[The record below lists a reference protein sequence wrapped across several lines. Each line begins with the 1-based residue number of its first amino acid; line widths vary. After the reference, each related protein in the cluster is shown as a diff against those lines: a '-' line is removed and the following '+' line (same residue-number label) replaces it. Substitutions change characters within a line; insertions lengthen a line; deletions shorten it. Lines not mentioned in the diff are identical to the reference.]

1 MSLPKRKKNI
11 HLYPVREGIHGLD
24 SRVPYEYADYWQDNE
39 RVEQIFN
46 DIQKG
51 RGYFPQS
58 VLHEDHD
65 KAFIEFIKNECQLI
79 TSVPDLKRKIITKK
93 VVPVFFLNIQRWKE
107 FTQTWQLM
115 DNKQVVSMPF
125 ITIVRKL
132 DVVKDEKTPNTI
144 PVRRLFPYQYV
155 PTWDGNKKGVD
166 IYKVPQPIPI
176 TMTFEVRLFSTKI
189 RDLNK
194 LNKIILKNFASLQC
208 YINVNGHYTELIL
221 ENVGDES
228 QIDTVDERK
237 FYIQPYTIKLNGY
250 LLDNEEFEITPAITR
265 VFAISE
271 VSGGGHYLPRQQQ
284 RINTDTSNDG
294 LIN

>member
-1 MSLPKRKKNI
+1 MSLPKRKKDI
-11 HLYPVREGIHGLD
+11 HLYPIREGIHGLE
-24 SRVPYEYADYWQDNE
+24 SRMPYEYADYWQDNE
-39 RVEQIFN
+39 RVEQIFE

-65 KAFIEFIKNECQLI
+65 KTFIEFIKNDCKLI
-79 TSVPDLKRKIITKK
+79 TTVPDPKRKVVQKK
-93 VVPVFFLNIQRWKE
+93 DVPVFFLNLQRWKE

-132 DVVKDEKTPNTI
+132 DVVKDEKTPYTI

-166 IYKVPQPIPI
+166 IYKIPQPIPI
-176 TMTFEVRLFSTKI
+176 SMIYEVRLFSTKI

-194 LNKIILKNFASLQC
+194 FNKIMHKQFSSLQC

-221 ENVGDES
+221 DTVGDES
-228 QIDTVDERK
+228 QIDTIEERR

-250 LLDNEEFEITPAITR
+250 LLDNEEFEVTPAINR
-265 VFAISE
+265 VFTVMEAGN
-271 VSGGGHYLPRQQQ
+271 SGHLLPRQQRFSGGTQ
-284 RINTDTSNDG
+284 
-294 LIN
+294 L

>member
-1 MSLPKRKKNI
+1 MSLPKNKKNI
-11 HLYPVREGIHGLD
+11 HLFPIREGIHGLD
-24 SRVPYEYADYWQDNE
+24 GRMPYEYADYWQDNE
-39 RVEQIFN
+39 RVEQIFQ

-65 KAFIEFIKNECQLI
+65 KTFIEFIKTDCKLV
-79 TSVPDLKRKIITKK
+79 TTVPDPKRRIIQKK
-93 VVPVFFLNIQRWKE
+93 DVPVFFLNIQRWKE

-132 DVVKDEKTPNTI
+132 DVGKDEKSANTI

-166 IYKVPQPIPI
+166 IYKIPQPIPI

-194 LNKIILKNFASLQC
+194 FNKILLKQFASLQH
-208 YINVNGHYTELIL
+208 YINVNGHYTELKL
-221 ENVGDES
+221 DSVGDES

-250 LLDNEEFEITPAITR
+250 LLDNEEFEVKPAINRIFT
-265 VFAISE
+265 VTE
-271 VSGGGHYLPRQQQ
+271 VGSGGLLPRQMP
-284 RINTDTSNDG
+284 NYSGGTGS
-294 LIN
+294 

>member
-1 MSLPKRKKNI
+1 MSLPKRKKDI
-11 HLYPVREGIHGLD
+11 HLYPIREGIHGLE
-24 SRVPYEYADYWQDNE
+24 SRMPYEYADYWQDNE
-39 RVEQIFN
+39 RVEQIFE

-65 KAFIEFIKNECQLI
+65 KTFKEFIKNDCKLI
-79 TSVPDLKRKIITKK
+79 TTVPDPKRKVVQKK
-93 VVPVFFLNIQRWKE
+93 DVPVFFLNLQRWKE

-132 DVVKDEKTPNTI
+132 DVVKDEKTPYTI

-166 IYKVPQPIPI
+166 IYKIPQPIPI
-176 TMTFEVRLFSTKI
+176 SMVYEVRLFSTKI

-194 LNKIILKNFASLQC
+194 FNKTMHKQFSSLQC

-221 ENVGDES
+221 ETVGDES
-228 QIDTVDERK
+228 QIDTIEERR
-237 FYIQPYTIKLNGY
+237 FYIQPYTIRLNGY
-250 LLDNEEFEITPAITR
+250 LLDNEEFEVTPAINR
-265 VFAISE
+265 VFTVNEAGN
-271 VSGGGHYLPRQQQ
+271 SGHLLPRQQRFSGGTQ
-284 RINTDTSNDG
+284 
-294 LIN
+294 L

>member
-1 MSLPKRKKNI
+1 MSLPKRKKDI
-11 HLYPVREGIHGLD
+11 HLSPVREGIHGLD
-24 SRVPYEYADYWQDNE
+24 NRTPYEYADYWQDNE
-39 RVEQIFN
+39 RIEQIFN

-65 KAFIEFIKNECQLI
+65 KTFIEFVKEDCKLTTNV
-79 TSVPDLKRKIITKK
+79 SDVKRKIVIKRD
-93 VVPVFFLNIQRWKE
+93 VPVFFLNIQRWKE
-107 FTQTWQLM
+107 FTQSWQLM

-132 DVVKDEKTPNTI
+132 DVGRDEKTPYTI

-166 IYKVPQPIPI
+166 IYKIPQPIPI
-176 TMTFEVRLFSTKI
+176 TMSYEVRIFSTKI

-194 LNKIILKNFASLQC
+194 FNKIMLKNFASRQH

-221 ENVGDES
+221 ETVGDES
-228 QIDTVDERK
+228 QIDTIDERR
-237 FYIQPYTIKLNGY
+237 FYIQPYTIILNGY
-250 LLDNEEFEITPAITR
+250 LMDNDEFEIKPAINR
-265 VFAISE
+265 VFALLETPS
-271 VSGGGHYLPRQQQ
+271 STGLLPRQ
-284 RINTDTSNDG
+284 RIPSLSGTT
-294 LIN
+294 

>member
-1 MSLPKRKKNI
+1 MSLPIRKKNF

-24 SRVPYEYADYWQDNE
+24 TRMPYEYADYWQDNE

-46 DIQKG
+46 DIQQG

-65 KAFIEFIKNECQLI
+65 KNFIDFITNECKLVA
-79 TSVPDLKRKIITKK
+79 SVPDQKRKIIQKK
-93 VVPVFFLNIQRWKE
+93 DVPVFFLNIQRWKE

-115 DNKQVVSMPF
+115 DKKQVISMPF
-125 ITIVRKL
+125 ITIVRNL
-132 DVVKDEKTPNTI
+132 DVTKDENMPNTI
-144 PVRRLFPYQYV
+144 PVRKLFPYQYI

-166 IYKVPQPIPI
+166 IYKIPQPVPI

-194 LNKIILKNFASLQC
+194 FNKIMLQKFASLQC
-208 YINVNGHYTELIL
+208 YIKVNGHYTELLL

-250 LLDNEEFEITPAITR
+250 LLDSEEFEIKPAINRICT
-265 VFAISE
+265 VSE
-271 VSGGGHYLPRQQQ
+271 VGGSGRYLPRQQT
-284 RINTDTSNDG
+284 RFSGGT
-294 LIN
+294 

>member
-1 MSLPKRKKNI
+1 MSLPKRKKDI
-11 HLYPVREGIHGLD
+11 HLYPIREGIHGLE
-24 SRVPYEYADYWQDNE
+24 SRMPYEYADYWQDNE
-39 RVEQIFN
+39 RVEQIFE

-65 KAFIEFIKNECQLI
+65 KTFIEFIKNDCKLV
-79 TSVPDLKRKIITKK
+79 TTVPDPKRKMIQKK
-93 VVPVFFLNIQRWKE
+93 DVPVFFLNLQRWKE

-132 DVVKDEKTPNTI
+132 DVVKDEKTPYTI

-166 IYKVPQPIPI
+166 IYKIPQPIPI
-176 TMTFEVRLFSTKI
+176 SMVYEVRLFTTKI

-194 LNKIILKNFASLQC
+194 FNKIIHKQFSSLQC

-221 ENVGDES
+221 DAVGDES
-228 QIDTVDERK
+228 QIDTIEERR

-250 LLDNEEFEITPAITR
+250 LLDNEEFEVTPAINR
-265 VFAISE
+265 VFTVIEAGSC
-271 VSGGGHYLPRQQQ
+271 GHLLPRQQRFSGGTQ
-284 RINTDTSNDG
+284 
-294 LIN
+294 L

>member
-1 MSLPKRKKNI
+1 MSLPKRKKDF
-11 HLYPVREGIHGLD
+11 HLSPVREGIHGLD
-24 SRVPYEYADYWQDNE
+24 ARSTYEYADNWQDNE
-39 RVEQIFN
+39 RIEQIFEEV
-46 DIQKG
+46 QKG

-65 KAFIEFIKNECQLI
+65 KAFIEFIKNDCKLI
-79 TSVPDLKRKIITKK
+79 TSVVDQKRKVIQKK
-93 VVPVFFLNIQRWKE
+93 DVPVFFLNIQRWKE

-115 DNKQVVSMPF
+115 DNKQVISMPF

-132 DVVKDEKTPNTI
+132 EVTKDENTPNTI

-194 LNKIILKNFASLQC
+194 LNKIMLREFASLQR
-208 YINVNGHYTELIL
+208 YINVNGHFIELQL
-221 ENVGDES
+221 ETVGDES
-228 QIDTVDERK
+228 QIDTIEERR
-237 FYIQPYTIKLNGY
+237 FYVQPYTIKLNGY
-250 LLDNEEFEITPAITR
+250 LIDNEEFEIKPAVNR
-265 VFAISE
+265 VFAMTEIGGY
-271 VSGGGHYLPRQQQ
+271 SGLLPRQ
-284 RINTDTSNDG
+284 
-294 LIN
+294 LIRYSGGT